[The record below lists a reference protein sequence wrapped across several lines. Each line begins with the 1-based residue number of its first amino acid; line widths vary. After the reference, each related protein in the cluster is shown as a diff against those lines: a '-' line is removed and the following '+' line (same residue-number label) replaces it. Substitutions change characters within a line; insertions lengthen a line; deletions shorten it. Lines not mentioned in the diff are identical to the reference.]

1 MRSTNRVFRLGFALI
16 FSVFSLVTSAAI
28 ANAVAPGFAPGNTTR
43 VSLSSSGVPAIGN
56 GLRSGGLSAD
66 GHYVVFASTATNLG
80 ATGQQ
85 VYRRACGS
93 RDCTTGTTEVVS
105 VTPANVASSG
115 FSPSVSKT
123 GRYVAFVSFSNDL
136 VAGVTDT
143 NNSMDVFLRDME
155 MGSTVLVSAIGTG
168 VSVTAVGGTL
178 SSLPDAHVVSDDGL
192 KVAFVSASRDLAT
205 DPTNLNAQ
213 IYVKDRSTG
222 AVELASTHEGFAG
235 DGPSSSPS
243 LSGDGR
249 YVAFTST
256 ARNLKDSPT
265 TASSQIYVRDLV
277 AKTTSLESVTWDNLV
292 VTNGGSSTPALSNNG
307 TYLAFESTAQLDNR
321 SGPDDRGDHDTT
333 VDVYVRQ
340 RGSLG
345 TTELVSYTTMAVGLD
360 SRSPSVSDGGFV
372 AFQSLDL
379 FLVPGDSVGSLDVF
393 LFDPTTKLR
402 TFVSLNNDGVQANLP
417 SREPSLSADGTLV
430 LFASSA
436 TNLVADPFTTNLQ
449 LYLRDL
455 APNDDPAVN
464 LPSTLDLAF
473 SRDLVV
479 PGTFTDTGGSSE
491 THWATVNYGDST
503 GTQELALVGGSF
515 SLDHTYAAADTYIV
529 TVTVNDSNGGSTT
542 VTMVVRVSG
551 YTYEWL
557 DPVGTSFTVGRNL
570 PVKFIVRGPDG
581 SPVLDDSV
589 RVDVVDL
596 STGVVVR
603 TYFFGTSPS
612 RSVTW
617 NGSSYHVNVDTKELS
632 AGSYELRVQFSS
644 ATLSGEFTLAT
655 NGTAGA
661 VRSRLRD

>member
-16 FSVFSLVTSAAI
+16 FSMVAGAAI
-28 ANAVAPGFAPGNTTR
+28 ANAAAPGTTTR
-43 VSLSSSGVPAIGN
+43 VSLNSAGEPMIGN

-66 GHYVVFASTATNLG
+66 GGHVVFSSMATNLG

-85 VYRRACGS
+85 VYHRACES

-123 GRYVAFVSFSNDL
+123 GRYVAFVSVSNDL

-143 NNSMDVFLRDME
+143 INSLDVFLRDMDLH
-155 MGSTVLVSAIGTG
+155 STVLVSAIGTG

-213 IYVKDRSTG
+213 IYVKDLSTG
-222 AVELASTHEGFAG
+222 AVELASTHEGLAG
-235 DGPSSSPS
+235 DGPSSMPS

-249 YVAFTST
+249 YVAFRSTS
-256 ARNLKDSPT
+256 RNLTDSPT
-265 TASSQIYVRDLV
+265 TGSSQIYVRDRV
-277 AKTTSLESVTWDNLV
+277 AKTTSLESLTWDDQV
-292 VTNGGSSTPALSNNG
+292 VSTGGSSTPALSNNG
-307 TYLAFESTAQLDNR
+307 KYLAFESTAQLDNR

-333 VDVYVRQ
+333 MDVYLRQ
-340 RGSLG
+340 RGVPG

-360 SRSPSVSDGGFV
+360 SSSPSVSDAGFV
-372 AFQSLDL
+372 AFHSLDL
-379 FLVPGDSVGSLDVF
+379 FLVPDDEVGSTDVF
-393 LFDPTTKLR
+393 RFDPTTKLLA
-402 TFVSLNNDGVQANLP
+402 FASLNTAGERANMR
-417 SREPSLSADGTLV
+417 SIEPSLSSDGTLM

-455 APNDDPAVN
+455 APNDDPVVN

-491 THWATVNYGDST
+491 THWATVNYDDGT
-503 GTQELALVGGSF
+503 GTQELALAGGSF
-515 SLDHTYAAADTYIV
+515 SLDHTYAAADTYTV

-551 YTYEWL
+551 YRYEWL
-557 DPVGTSFTVGRNL
+557 DPVGTSFIVGRNL
-570 PVKFIVRGPDG
+570 PVKFRVLAPDG
-581 SPVLDDSV
+581 SSILDQSV
-589 RVDVVDL
+589 QVDVVD
-596 STGVVVR
+596 SSGVIVP
-603 TYFFGTSPS
+603 GTSYVFGNQPS
-612 RSVTW
+612 RSVVW
-617 NGSSYHVNVDTKELS
+617 AGDHYHVNVDTKALE
-632 AGSYELRVQFSS
+632 AGMYQLRVTFSS
-644 ATLSGEFTLAT
+644 ATLRGEFTLAT